1 MAAAAV
7 GSSHRGPAG
16 LRGGGCGSVG
26 GFYELGALA
35 GFFAAAAAA
44 VAAAA
49 PAFRE
54 ASMALVMRTPP
65 SAGRGGGGGLPA
77 SPWGDQEGARA
88 QRWSEP
94 GGVLRDVEA
103 AGRLLSDAVAK
114 EDEASDLADSLDAAR
129 LVSQPYATQRPEVRP
144 EAHGLHVGLG
154 AVAARS
160 LAAACCVEPPATDIG
175 AHGDGAC
182 WKQWLPQVEVCERLD
197 LPPALIEA
205 YSQSGGDGAALC
217 GLFPE
222 IRRAWATVD
231 NRLFLWRFDKW
242 DGSFMEYSGEDQA
255 ICAVGL
261 ACPKRGVFIEAI
273 EHLLVLA
280 TPVEAVRPACPGSGV
295 FAGSRTRKVAHDM
308 RSKADVAWRQVVL
321 LGVCCSGVGDGFEDL
336 AVQPL
341 PEYAVASDGVA
352 MACIAA
358 TASGQIFLGGRDGH
372 LYELL
377 YSSGSGWHR
386 RCQLVCRTSSF
397 GSLLSRWVVPSALQ
411 FGTAD
416 AIVELALD
424 EERSLLHARTLASKV
439 MVFDL
444 GTSTSAAA
452 PRKVAEEGRAA
463 AAALRAS
470 GGGAAARG
478 PPLVHMDVVAPSESR
493 SLHLVAVAA
502 DGRRVYLT
510 TAGLGGSQGQGQGG
524 GSTGA
529 RQWTCRVVATRGPPP
544 APSALPGG
552 RPEAR
557 QDPAAAGQGSTVE
570 AALSSGNLLL
580 LGVSDEQLLVA
591 ARDWTRPPAAMLDS
605 GGGGPPLFATRVLR
619 EVVSTVD
626 VGGRALALA
635 EALPPPGLALALDP
649 AAPPPDSPAEATART
664 RRLLSRPPL
673 ATQHAMPRRRFVV
686 LSTTGV
692 YHLAVNRPVDV
703 LRRLLEDPTVS
714 WAALDGF
721 FQQFGRGEAAAMC
734 LLLSARLVGGAG
746 SGSDDLP
753 LPMAVAERAA
763 ALFDDRRLVGEA
775 RMERASGQGGSAG
788 GGAGSSGFDMGRL
801 DAEPI
806 FGSAHE
812 GLCLCA
818 ARILRPLWE
827 LPIVTTAEGPPTSA
841 AAGEAAPPPPLPA
854 VLGCRMLVDAMA
866 AVQAKVRPL
875 EHFLRARRD
884 QQRSRLR
891 HLLLPQASHNEDGGL
906 WGSPS
911 TPQQQGAPGSGALPK
926 RQRLE
931 FSQADLGAMEARS
944 MECVRR
950 LLRRAGE
957 ALQLLALLSQH
968 HLARLAAQL
977 DAHDRRQLAA
987 LSFRQLVCSPEGDA
1001 VASKLIAALMQYYV
1015 GEGEGLE
1022 EMIEQLREGC
1032 PSYFNDADR
1041 TFFRAT
1047 ELLQRASTAA
1057 AADPAEARQLAGQAL
1072 RLLESV
1078 PESADLLL
1086 LCPRFEDLRYY
1097 QAIVSLPLRKARAVD
1112 PSDDALNPH
1121 VEESLREAATSAR
1134 LQCYD
1139 VVISTLRRLR
1149 GRAPASGPPSTSGR
1163 PQFLSR
1169 SQEGVP
1175 APLSEEARLAAARQI
1190 VAQGAAWMD
1199 SLWRRHL
1206 YTAMVEDLGM
1216 EAELLELS
1224 PSPPDLEQF
1233 LRSAGSYGAATS
1245 SPPSQE
1251 ATKYLELLSQYYA
1264 AKRQHTHAAHVLL
1277 RLAERRQP
1285 LAVLQAKS
1293 QQRGLGV
1300 GGAAGA
1306 MDASSLLELLEDK
1319 LAVLQ
1324 FQIHIRDDLAR
1335 HGLAM
1340 TGFLYDWKALSG
1352 YWLKV
1357 VKASRQR
1364 VMLCHMRLDASRM
1377 EGEEGVE
1384 LDAAVQ
1390 ELSEEVKSVTQLYN
1404 DYAVPF
1410 KRWEVCLEILA
1421 FSSYSM
1427 EGVEPG
1433 NELETGPVGDT
1444 WCKLVAQALD
1454 SGGLIEA
1461 CHQVRSVGSSLYPG
1475 VPLGLLALLLETAA
1489 QEDAVSGSQQEEA
1502 VPNGSS
1508 VASCLIS
1515 VCRGAAEPV
1524 HLAYDRLL
1532 GQDWSPAMRLRLLQS
1547 ALEVLQE
1554 WSLSLQALPGP
1565 GGVDSLTLLNVVHP
1579 VKAASFGEFNGEVR
1593 GLRGVISG
1601 ACNRY
1606 LVEIMRLDISQIQ
1619 KDSLARA
1626 FQGLEDD
1633 LTKMFRSLPR
1643 NVGQPRSWKISLA
1656 LDVQKSLTCSA
1667 RNAGRPSLAGSE
1679 KKVARI
1685 PPALVP
1691 VPVLHSVKGKTCLCH
1706 GDMAEAERSTST

>member
-1 MAAAAV
+1 
-7 GSSHRGPAG
+7 
-16 LRGGGCGSVG
+16 
-26 GFYELGALA
+26 
-35 GFFAAAAAA
+35 
-44 VAAAA
+44 
-49 PAFRE
+49 
-54 ASMALVMRTPP
+54 MALVMRTPP
-65 SAGRGGGGGLPA
+65 SAARAGGGGLPA

-103 AGRLLSDAVAK
+103 AGRLLSDAAAK

-129 LVSQPYATQRPEVRP
+129 LVSQPYSTQRPEW
-144 EAHGLHVGLG
+144 
-154 AVAARS
+154 
-160 LAAACCVEPPATDIG
+160 PP
-175 AHGDGAC
+175 
-182 WKQWLPQVEVCERLD
+182 LVEVCERLD

-261 ACPKRGVFIEAI
+261 ACPKREVFIEAI

-280 TPVEAVRPACPGSGV
+280 TPVE
-295 FAGSRTRKVAHDM
+295 
-308 RSKADVAWRQVVL
+308 VVL
-321 LGVCCSGVGDGFEDL
+321 LGVCCSGSSDGFEDL

-377 YSSGSGWHR
+377 YSSGTVWHR

-444 GTSTSAAA
+444 GTSASVAA
-452 PRKVAEEGRAA
+452 PRKVAEEGRAMA
-463 AAALRAS
+463 AASRAS
-470 GGGAAARG
+470 GGGAAAKG
-478 PPLVHMDVVAPSESR
+478 PPLVHMDVVAPAESR

-510 TAGLGGSQGQGQGG
+510 TAGSGSSQGQGQGG
-524 GSTGA
+524 GSTGT

-557 QDPAAAGQGSTVE
+557 QDPAAAAQGSTVD

-580 LGVSDEQLLVA
+580 LGAGDEQLLVA
-591 ARDWTRPPAAMLDS
+591 ARDWTRPPAAMPDG
-605 GGGGPPLFATRVLR
+605 GGGGPPPSAARVLR

-635 EALPPPGLALALDP
+635 EALPPPGPALALDP
-649 AAPPPDSPAEATART
+649 AAPPPGSPAEATART
-664 RRLLSRPPL
+664 RRLLSWPPL

-714 WAALDGF
+714 WASVDGF

-734 LLLSARLVGGAG
+734 LLLSARLVSGAG

-775 RMERASGQGGSAG
+775 RMERASGQSGSGG
-788 GGAGSSGFDMGRL
+788 GGAGNSGFDMGRL
-801 DAEPI
+801 VQDAEPI

-841 AAGEAAPPPPLPA
+841 AAGEAAPPPPPPA
-854 VLGCRMLVDAMA
+854 VLGCRMSVDAMA

-891 HLLLPQASHNEDGGL
+891 HLLLPQAAHNEDGGL

-944 MECVRR
+944 MDCVRR

-977 DAHDRRQLAA
+977 DAQDRRQLAA

-1078 PESADLLL
+1078 PESADLLS

-1190 VAQGAAWMD
+1190 VTQGAAWMD

-1233 LRSAGSYGAATS
+1233 LRSAGSYGAAIS

-1285 LAVLQAKS
+1285 LSAKISLDQRQVDSPPQCQESINTALATFQSCHNVSYNYLSKAVLQAKS

-1335 HGLAM
+1335 QGLAM
-1340 TGFLYDWKALSG
+1340 TGLLYDWKAS
-1352 YWLKV
+1352 
-1357 VKASRQR
+1357 
-1364 VMLCHMRLDASRM
+1364 RLDASRM
-1377 EGEEGVE
+1377 EGEEGAE

-1410 KRWEVCLEILA
+1410 ERWEVCLEILA

-1444 WCKLVAQALD
+1444 WRKLVAQALD
-1454 SGGLIEA
+1454 SGGLVEA
-1461 CHQVRSVGSSLYPG
+1461 CHQVRSVGSSHYPG
-1475 VPLGLLALLLETAA
+1475 VPLGLLALLLEIAA
-1489 QEDAVSGSQQEEA
+1489 QEDAVTGSQQDEA

-1532 GQDWSPAMRLRLLQS
+1532 GQDWSPAMRLRLLHS

-1565 GGVDSLTLLNVVHP
+1565 GGVDSLTLLNVVQP
-1579 VKAASFGEFNGEVR
+1579 AKAASFGEYNGQAR

-1633 LTKMFRSLPR
+1633 LTK
-1643 NVGQPRSWKISLA
+1643 V
-1656 LDVQKSLTCSA
+1656 
-1667 RNAGRPSLAGSE
+1667 RPSFF
-1679 KKVARI
+1679 
-1685 PPALVP
+1685 
-1691 VPVLHSVKGKTCLCH
+1691 
-1706 GDMAEAERSTST
+1706 